1 MNTMTEKSND
11 ECYDI
16 VYAQRLIFRTGKTRS
31 YDFRL
36 KNLKGVRKFLVEREK
51 EIVSAFETDLGKC
64 RNINR
69 FSSLLIIVIL

>member
-1 MNTMTEKSND
+1 MNTMTEKSHN

-51 EIVSAFETDLGKC
+51 EIVSAFETDLGKY
-64 RNINR
+64 RKFNW
-69 FSSLLIIVIL
+69 FSNLLIVVML